1 MLNMYA
7 TTQAVLVVLLIHSR
21 GGSAQNNVCGGP
33 RNNNSDE
40 QVVIK
45 AVADFNG
52 ASHRA
57 SRSGD
62 LSSNLV
68 LSPLSLATVLALV
81 SAGAG
86 GKTQTQ
92 IQSAL
97 SLPQDQCQIRS
108 GFNQLLAQLNKTS
121 GVILKVFDAV
131 YVDRSSSVQQS
142 FITVAHQYYSANVTQ
157 EDFRTNPSAAIVDIN
172 DWVEQ
177 ATNGTITD
185 IVGPDTVTSDTRLV
199 LVNAIYFKGA
209 WKVPFNPSL
218 TTRDRF
224 YSDNTTFTKVPT
236 MHTIGHF
243 LYSDNKGLQS
253 HILALNYQGE
263 NVKLV
268 IVLPY
273 QRDGLDNFE
282 TLLNTID
289 QLQLG
294 NLKDTYVNVSLPKF
308 TITMFQELT
317 PLLKQLGMT
326 DAFSSAANFS
336 GISNSTDLK
345 ISSVVQRAYIK
356 VDENGTEAAAAT
368 AVAISTRLVVV
379 TTPEAVQ
386 FNADHPFAFVLLH
399 SPTNTVLFIGR
410 VVRPVV

>member
-1 MLNMYA
+1 MSFNKP
-7 TTQAVLVVLLIHSR
+7 R

-185 IVGPDTVTSDTRLV
+185 IVGP
-199 LVNAIYFKGA
+199 G
-209 WKVPFNPSL
+209 
-218 TTRDRF
+218 
-224 YSDNTTFTKVPT
+224 
-236 MHTIGHF
+236 
-243 LYSDNKGLQS
+243 
-253 HILALNYQGE
+253 
-263 NVKLV
+263 
-268 IVLPY
+268 
-273 QRDGLDNFE
+273 
-282 TLLNTID
+282 
-289 QLQLG
+289 
-294 NLKDTYVNVSLPKF
+294 
-308 TITMFQELT
+308 
-317 PLLKQLGMT
+317 
-326 DAFSSAANFS
+326 
-336 GISNSTDLK
+336 
-345 ISSVVQRAYIK
+345 
-356 VDENGTEAAAAT
+356 
-368 AVAISTRLVVV
+368 
-379 TTPEAVQ
+379 
-386 FNADHPFAFVLLH
+386 
-399 SPTNTVLFIGR
+399 
-410 VVRPVV
+410 